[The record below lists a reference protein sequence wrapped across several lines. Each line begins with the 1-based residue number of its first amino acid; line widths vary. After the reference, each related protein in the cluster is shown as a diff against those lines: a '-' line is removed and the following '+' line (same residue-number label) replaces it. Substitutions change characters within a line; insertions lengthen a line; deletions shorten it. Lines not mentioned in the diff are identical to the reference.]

1 MNRILYTCSITNLT
15 SVKHKYPK
23 NKDVD
28 IKFSAHN
35 AFLE

>member
-1 MNRILYTCSITNLT
+1 MEMRYKLSNEN
-15 SVKHKYPK
+15 
-23 NKDVD
+23 VD